1 MMKEIQEIFKLLLS
15 LLILLL
21 FFGLAIWCLWYV
33 VRLFNSVEPP
43 VQAAI
48 ITAFVGFTSLIISN
62 FYTRQ
67 REINLKLRD
76 KKVEVYSKFIKLWI
90 QTFLSIGLK
99 SQENS
104 SNISTF
110 PNNDDH
116 IGNFT
121 KDFKEITD
129 DLILW
134 GSDDIIKNYCDLQKT
149 FPNENSSED
158 EKTAGLVNFGK
169 FMLAIRK
176 DLGHRNQGI
185 DEYNLMSLFINDID
199 NLRVLKPQIDE
210 LIKTIKTGDKID

>member
-1 MMKEIQEIFKLLLS
+1 MKEIQEIFKLLLS

-134 GSDDIIKNYCDLQKT
+134 GSDNIIKSYCDLQKT
-149 FPNENSSED
+149 LPNENSSSN

-169 FMLAIRK
+169 FILAIRK

-185 DEYNLMSLFINDID
+185 DEYDLMSFFITDID
-199 NLRVLKPQIDE
+199 NFRVSKPQIDE
-210 LIKTIKTGDKID
+210 LIKAIKKAEKID